1 MAKRWLDSSL
11 NGAET
16 LGFVWVVLLAF
27 VLLFTHPAL
36 FPHPLR
42 LDDAMKVI
50 EAWLSRPAAV
60 VLNPTD
66 RHVGVMH
73 GLLGPLGIAAN
84 MVNDAHLATIAL
96 EHGADVVSFDTDFA
110 RFEGLRWRAPG
121 AE

>member
-27 VLLFTHPAL
+27 LRLFTHLPF

-50 EAWLSRPAAV
+50 EAWLSLPAV
-60 VLNPTD
+60 GVLNPTD

-73 GLLGPLGIAAN
+73 GLLGPLRTAAN
-84 MVNDAHLATIAL
+84 KVNDAHLAANAL

-110 RFEGLRWRAPG
+110 RFEGLRWRARG